1 MPALNFTSFP
11 QLMTERLL
19 LRRLSEADA
28 HDILMIR
35 SNEQVNQFL
44 DRPACIDL
52 EAAKNFIAKIEKGI
66 ANNESLYW
74 VITLKGNDKLIG
86 TICLWNFEADKM
98 QAEIG
103 FELHPDFQGKGI
115 MQEAIS
121 KVIDYGFSE
130 LKLSVIT
137 GLTNPAN
144 LPSIKVLERNNFL
157 WDENYTWVNKEDA
170 EDLFVFYL
178 LAPGK

>member
-28 HDILMIR
+28 HDILMLR

-103 FELHPDFQGKGI
+103 FELHPDFQGKGV
-115 MQEAIS
+115 MQEAIA
-121 KVIDYGFSE
+121 KVIDYSFSE
-130 LKLSVIT
+130 LKLSVVT

-144 LPSIKVLERNNFL
+144 LLSIKVLERNNFL
-157 WDENYTWVNKEDA
+157 RDENYTWVNKEDA

>member
-1 MPALNFTSFP
+1 MPALNFTFFP

-28 HDILMIR
+28 HDILMLR

-44 DRPACIDL
+44 DRPACADM

-66 ANNESLYW
+66 NNKESLYW

-98 QAEIG
+98 QAELG
-103 FELHPDFQGKGI
+103 FELFPGLQGKGI
-115 MQEAIS
+115 MREALS
-121 KVIDYGFSE
+121 EVLAFGFKE
-130 LKLSVIT
+130 LKLKTIT
-137 GLTNPAN
+137 ALTNPGN
-144 LPSIKVLERNNFL
+144 LPSIKLLEKTGFL
-157 WDENYTWVNKEDA
+157 ADINYSLVTKEEA
-170 EDLFVFYL
+170 EGLLIFYIDQNR
-178 LAPGK
+178 

>member
-28 HDILMIR
+28 HDILMLR

-103 FELHPDFQGKGI
+103 FELHPDFQGKGV
-115 MQEAIS
+115 MQETIA
-121 KVIDYGFSE
+121 KVIDYSFSE

-144 LPSIKVLERNNFL
+144 LLSIKVLERNNFL
-157 WDENYTWVNKEDA
+157 RDENYTWVNKEDA
-170 EDLFVFYL
+170 EDLVVFYL
-178 LAPGK
+178 LASGK

>member
-1 MPALNFTSFP
+1 
-11 QLMTERLL
+11 MTERLL

-28 HDILMIR
+28 HDILMLR

-103 FELHPDFQGKGI
+103 FELHPDFQGKGV
-115 MQEAIS
+115 MQEAIA
-121 KVIDYGFSE
+121 KVIDYSFSE
-130 LKLSVIT
+130 LKLSVVT

-144 LPSIKVLERNNFL
+144 LLSIKVLERNNFL
-157 WDENYTWVNKEDA
+157 RDENYTWVNKEDA

>member
-28 HDILMIR
+28 HDLLMLR

-44 DRPACIDL
+44 GRPACIDL
-52 EAAKNFIAKIEKGI
+52 EAAKNFIAKIENGI
-66 ANNESLYW
+66 INKESLYW

-98 QAEIG
+98 QAELG
-103 FELHPDFQGKGI
+103 FELFPGLQGKGI
-115 MQEAIS
+115 MREALS
-121 KVIDYGFSE
+121 EVIAFGFKE
-130 LKLSVIT
+130 LKLKTIT
-137 GLTNPAN
+137 ALTNPGN
-144 LPSIKVLERNNFL
+144 LPSIKLLEKTGFL
-157 WDENYTWVNKEDA
+157 ADINYSLVTKEEA
-170 EDLFVFYL
+170 EGLLIFYIDQD
-178 LAPGK
+178 K

>member
-19 LRRLSEADA
+19 LRRLNEADA
-28 HDILMIR
+28 HDILILR

-52 EAAKNFIAKIEKGI
+52 EAAKNFIAKIEKAIG
-66 ANNESLYW
+66 NNESLYW
-74 VITLKGNDKLIG
+74 VINLKGNDKLIG

-103 FELHPDFQGKGI
+103 FELHPDFQEKGI
-115 MQEAIS
+115 MREALS
-121 KVIDYGFSE
+121 EVLAFGFKE
-130 LKLSVIT
+130 LKLKTIT
-137 GLTNPAN
+137 ALTNPGN
-144 LPSIKVLERNNFL
+144 LPSVKLLQKAGFIADSDYALV
-157 WDENYTWVNKEDA
+157 TKEDA
-170 EDLFVFYL
+170 EGLLVFYIDQNR
-178 LAPGK
+178 